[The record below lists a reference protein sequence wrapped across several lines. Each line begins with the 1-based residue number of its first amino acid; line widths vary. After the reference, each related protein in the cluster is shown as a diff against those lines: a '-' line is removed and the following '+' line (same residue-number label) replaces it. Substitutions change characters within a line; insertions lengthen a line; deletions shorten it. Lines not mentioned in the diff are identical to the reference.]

1 MKTKLFNLLLF
12 VCFFAMI
19 SSCSNEERIID
30 SDEKP
35 VKLIESPDQIDTRGF
50 TGYYIVL
57 VEAPPGNRIRII
69 ATVSKLFNYNMKVA
83 KGLVESAPSYLA
95 KVETQGA
102 ANWYVRELVDV
113 GAKVRLE

>member
-19 SSCSNEERIID
+19 SSCSNEEPIID

-35 VKLIESPDQIDTRGF
+35 VKLIENPERIDTRGF

-57 VEAPPGNRIRII
+57 VEVDPACKIRVI
-69 ATVSKLFNYNMKVA
+69 AQVSKLFNYNMMVA

-102 ANWYVRELVDV
+102 AEWYVRKLVDV